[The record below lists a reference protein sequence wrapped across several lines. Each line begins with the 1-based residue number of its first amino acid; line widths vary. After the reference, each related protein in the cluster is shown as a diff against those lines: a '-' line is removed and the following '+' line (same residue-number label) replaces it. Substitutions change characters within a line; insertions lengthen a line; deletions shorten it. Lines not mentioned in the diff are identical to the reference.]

1 MERHENAVKEFMEGY
16 RCSQVV
22 VAAYAPD
29 FNVDVDLARKISLAL
44 AGGSGVG
51 GECGAVSAAYLV
63 LGLKYGFA
71 DPGNPEGVATV
82 IAKTR
87 EFAEKFK
94 SLHGAIDCP
103 KLLNLDVFSE
113 EGHRTF
119 VEKNMKAET
128 CARFVGDTVKI
139 LDDMLTEEETN

>member
-1 MERHENAVKEFMEGY
+1 MERHETAVKEFMEGY
-16 RCSQVV
+16 RCSQAV

-29 FNVDVDLARKISLAL
+29 FNVDVDLARKISLPL
-44 AGGSGVG
+44 AGGSGMG

-71 DPGNPEGVATV
+71 EPGNPEGVGTV

-103 KLLNLDVFSE
+103 RLLNLDVFSE

-139 LDDMLTEEETN
+139 LDDMMTEL